1 MNDYYVD
8 SVEEVS
14 FWSWCVKMLKVYLT
28 QFFSLAKVK
37 LWNTHKKN
45 LPNFSVSDTFK
56 GLKN

>member
-1 MNDYYVD
+1 MSLTADKIIFKDDNR
-8 SVEEVS
+8 
-14 FWSWCVKMLKVYLT
+14 KVHLT

-37 LWNTHKKN
+37 LGNTYKKN